1 MLDPKYTQMF
11 SKTTINNLEKYGNCK
26 IVKVSIGKHDIYK
39 KFLRYSILNI
49 LTDGF
54 WSKELINRNK
64 NYLKHTYIICTIK
77 DETEQEL
84 DIVISKELSFICKIH
99 KDYLKYTNMKI
110 KEEIL
115 ELTSF
120 NQDINININTLL
132 EQTIKNIGEE
142 QFLIW
147 TPITS
152 CQDFTKNILVTIDAF
167 NYKYALSNK
176 QYNIRLYD
184 EHINKFIMQYIGDL
198 FALMSSKF
206 HVTCDVYVTY
216 MRKLYGLNEDN

>member
-1 MLDPKYTQMF
+1 MLESKYTKWF
-11 SKTTINNLEKYGNCK
+11 SETTINNLEKYGNCK
-26 IVKVSIGKHDIYK
+26 IVKVSIGKHDIWK

-64 NYLKHTYIICTIK
+64 NKLKHTYIICTIK

-84 DIVISKELSFICKIH
+84 DIVISKEFSFTCEIYEKWV
-99 KDYLKYTNMKI
+99 
-110 KEEIL
+110 KEWSINDEIL

-147 TPITS
+147 TPTTS

-184 EHINKFIMQYIGDL
+184 EHINKFIMQYIGDI
-198 FALMSSKF
+198 FALMSSKL

-216 MRKLYGLNEDN
+216 MRKLYGLK